1 MVCGGAPGSSGQ
13 KSLSM
18 KSIQK
23 LLLSLLCESVA
34 SSRPFPD
41 ARLAGGLSI
50 HLNAMSAMD
59 AEGTKT
65 SPCGGAA
72 WPWVGAGACTE
83 IFTG

>member
-34 SSRPFPD
+34 SSRPVPD
-41 ARLAGGLSI
+41 AGLAGGSSI

-65 SPCGGAA
+65 
-72 WPWVGAGACTE
+72 
-83 IFTG
+83 